1 MAVRQENSRAVLFPS
16 FFKKTKKSLS
26 VFKNLTIYGVEN
38 SFEKGETFCD
48 FLRMYGTAKMEN
60 QNFFQTE
67 LTESGFF

>member
-16 FFKKTKKSLS
+16 FFKKMEKSLS
-26 VFKNLTIYGVEN
+26 VFKNLTTYGVEN
-38 SFEKGETFCD
+38 SFGKGGTFCD
-48 FLRMYGTAKMEN
+48 FLRMHGTGKRQN